1 MNKVIPEDYSG
12 DLRTILAKER
22 TILSY
27 QAVQL
32 TKIGLSMGVFGS
44 GLAIV
49 RFITTDEHA
58 GWAIAAG
65 LMIASFIVGIRAYIK
80 YGALAVDLKKV
91 TEVEEKMARS
101 HRKSMIHEHSIKQKK
116 LDEE

>member
-1 MNKVIPEDYSG
+1 MAKVIPEDYSG

-22 TILSY
+22 TILAH
-27 QAVQL
+27 QGVQL

-58 GWAIAAG
+58 ALVIAAALMFVSFLVG
-65 LMIASFIVGIRAYIK
+65 LRAYTK
-80 YGALAVDLKKV
+80 YYALAIDLKRV
-91 TEVEEKMARS
+91 EEVEEKMARGQ
-101 HRKSMIHEHSIKQKK
+101 RKEMLEMHANRQRRLGSE
-116 LDEE
+116 

>member
-1 MNKVIPEDYSG
+1 MAKVIPEDYSG

-22 TILSY
+22 TILAH
-27 QAVQL
+27 QGVQL

-58 GWAIAAG
+58 GWVFAVVI
-65 LMIASFIVGIRAYIK
+65 MFVSFLVGVRAYAK
-80 YGALAVDLKKV
+80 YHGLAVDLSKV
-91 TEVEEKMARS
+91 VEVEEKMARGY
-101 HRKSMIHEHSIKQKK
+101 RKEMLETHSNNQRR
-116 LDEE
+116 LGSE

>member
-1 MNKVIPEDYSG
+1 MAKVIPEDYSG

-22 TILSY
+22 TILAH
-27 QAVQL
+27 QGVQL

-58 GWAIAAG
+58 AIVIAAALMFISFLVG
-65 LMIASFIVGIRAYIK
+65 LRAYTK
-80 YGALAVDLKKV
+80 YYALAIDLKRV
-91 TEVEEKMARS
+91 EEVEEKMARGY
-101 HRKSMIHEHSIKQKK
+101 RKEMLENHSNKQRR
-116 LDEE
+116 LGSE

>member
-1 MNKVIPEDYSG
+1 MPVIPEDYSG

-22 TILSY
+22 TILAH
-27 QAVQL
+27 QGVQL

-58 GWAIAAG
+58 GWVFASV
-65 LMIASFIVGIRAYIK
+65 LMILSFLVGVRAYMK
-80 YGALAVDLKKV
+80 YWSLAKDLEKV
-91 TEVEEKMARS
+91 VEVEEKMARS
-101 HRKSMIHEHSIKQKK
+101 TRRERIHEHTIKQKK
-116 LDEE
+116 LHEE

>member
-1 MNKVIPEDYSG
+1 MNRVIPEDYSG

-22 TILSY
+22 TILSH

-58 GWAIAAG
+58 GWIIAAG
-65 LMIASFIVGIRAYIK
+65 LMIISVIVGIRAYIK
-80 YGALAVDLKKV
+80 YWNLAADLNKV
-91 TEVEEKMARS
+91 TEVEEKMARGY
-101 HRKSMIHEHSIKQKK
+101 RKNMIREHSVKQKK
-116 LDEE
+116 LSEE